1 MMKKIF
7 VLTGEPSGDKLA
19 SKVISRLQMN
29 NPNIEYSCVG
39 GTHLNSL
46 GIKSIFNLKEITYI
60 GFTSVFLNIFKIK
73 NKINKTVEEIIKFN
87 PDILFS
93 VDSPDFTL
101 RVAEKVKKL
110 NNKIKT
116 VHYVAP
122 QVWVW
127 REGRVKKF
135 KKFLDHI
142 LLLFDF
148 EKEYFDKENIPNTFV
163 GHPLLEHETKNK
175 IDLSSIISNDK
186 KIISLFSGSRSSEV
200 NLLLPILIDFINM
213 MNAKFDNLTFV
224 FHATDGNKNLIG
236 EKINSIKLKNV
247 EVISDENIKKQI
259 LNKSIFAVSKSG
271 TVSLEICNA
280 KVPSI
285 IIYKMNFLNFLIV
298 KMLVKIKFANII
310 NIINNKEIIPEL
322 LQKDCNAKEI
332 YNSVVYFLKN
342 PELMK
347 KQINDCEETLTKIR
361 SKTSSS
367 DEASSVL
374 TEFLIS

>member
-1 MMKKIF
+1 MKKIF
-7 VLTGEPSGDKLA
+7 ILTGEPSGDKLA
-19 SKVISRLQMN
+19 SKVISKLQKN
-29 NPNIEYSCVG
+29 NPNVNYSCVG
-39 GTHLNSL
+39 GTYLNSL
-46 GIKSIFNLKEITYI
+46 GIKSIFDLKEITYI
-60 GFTSVFLNIFKIK
+60 GFTSVLLNIFKIK
-73 NKINKTVEEIIKFN
+73 NKINKTVEEIIRFN

-110 NNKIKT
+110 NNKINT

-142 LLLFDF
+142 LLLFEF
-148 EKEYFDKENIPNTFV
+148 EKKYFDKENIPNTFV
-163 GHPLLEHETKNK
+163 GHPLLEQVSKDK
-175 IDLSSIISNDK
+175 IDLSNIISNDK
-186 KIISLFSGSRSSEV
+186 KIISLFCGSRSSEV

-213 MNAKFDNLTFV
+213 MNAKFDNFTFV
-224 FHATDGNKNLIG
+224 FHATDENKNLIS
-236 EKINSIKLKNV
+236 EKINNVNLKNV

-259 LNKSIFAVSKSG
+259 LNKSTFAVSKSG

-298 KMLVKIKFANII
+298 RMLVKIKFANII
-310 NIINNKEIIPEL
+310 NIINDKEIIPEL
-322 LQKDCNAKEI
+322 IQNECNAKEI

-347 KQINDCEETLTKIR
+347 KQINECEETLSKIR

-374 TEFLIS
+374 TKFLIS

>member
-1 MMKKIF
+1 MKKIF

-19 SKVISRLQMN
+19 STVIAKLKQNHSD
-29 NPNIEYSCVG
+29 IEYLSVG
-39 GTHLNSL
+39 GSHLNSL
-46 GIKSIFNLKEITYI
+46 GVRSIYDLKEITYI
-60 GFTSVFLNIFKIK
+60 GFTSVILNLFKIR
-73 NKINKTVEEIIKFN
+73 NKINETVKKIIEFN

-101 RVAEKVKKL
+101 RVAEKVKKI
-110 NNKIKT
+110 NPDIKT
-116 VHYVAP
+116 IHYVAP

-142 LLLFDF
+142 FLLFDF
-148 EKEYFDKENIPNTFV
+148 EKKYFDKENIPNTFV
-163 GHPLLEHETKNK
+163 GHPLLEQDSKDK
-175 IDLSSIISNDK
+175 IDLSNIISNEK

-200 NLLLPILIDFINM
+200 NLLLPILINFINM
-213 MNAKFDNLTFV
+213 MNTKFDDFTFV
-224 FHATDGNKNLIG
+224 FHATDENKNLIN
-236 EKINSIKLKNV
+236 EKINNVNLHNV

-285 IIYKMNFLNFLIV
+285 IIYKMNFLNYLIV

-322 LQKDCNAKEI
+322 IQKECNAKEI
-332 YNSVVYFLKN
+332 YNSVVYFLNN

-347 KQINDCEETLTKIR
+347 KQISDCEETLTKIR

-367 DEASSVL
+367 NEASSVL
-374 TEFLIS
+374 TKFLIS

>member
-1 MMKKIF
+1 MKKIF

-19 SKVISRLQMN
+19 STVISKLKQN
-29 NPNIEYSCVG
+29 HSDIEYLSVG
-39 GTHLNSL
+39 GSHLNSL
-46 GIKSIFNLKEITYI
+46 GVRSIYDLKEITFI
-60 GFTSVFLNIFKIK
+60 GFTSVILNLFKIR
-73 NKINKTVEEIIKFN
+73 NKINETVKKIIEFN

-101 RVAEKVKKL
+101 RVAEKVK
-110 NNKIKT
+110 NINPNIKT
-116 VHYVAP
+116 IHYVAP

-148 EKEYFDKENIPNTFV
+148 EKKYFDKENIPNTFV
-163 GHPLLEHETKNK
+163 GHPLLEHETNNK
-175 IDLSSIISNDK
+175 IDLSNIISNEK

-213 MNAKFDNLTFV
+213 MNAKFDNFTFV
-224 FHATDGNKNLIG
+224 FHATDENKDLINK
-236 EKINSIKLKNV
+236 KINNVSLKNV

-259 LNKSIFAVSKSG
+259 LIKSIFAVSKSG

-322 LQKDCNAKEI
+322 IQKECNAKEI
-332 YNSVVYFLKN
+332 YNTVVYFLKN

-347 KQINDCEETLTKIR
+347 KQINNCEETLTKIR

-374 TEFLIS
+374 TKFLIS

>member
-1 MMKKIF
+1 MKKIF
-7 VLTGEPSGDKLA
+7 ILTGEPSGDKLA
-19 SKVISRLQMN
+19 SKVISKLQKN

-46 GIKSIFNLKEITYI
+46 GIKSIFDLKEITYI
-60 GFTSVFLNIFKIK
+60 GFTSVLLNIFKIK

-101 RVAEKVKKL
+101 RVAEKVKRL
-110 NNKIKT
+110 NNEIKT

-148 EKEYFDKENIPNTFV
+148 EKKYFDKENIPNTFV
-163 GHPLLEHETKNK
+163 GHPLLEQVSKDK
-175 IDLSSIISNDK
+175 IGFSSIISKEK

-200 NLLLPILIDFINM
+200 NLLLPILINFISM
-213 MNAKFDNLTFV
+213 MNTKFDNFTFV
-224 FHATDGNKNLIG
+224 FHATDENKNLIN
-236 EKINSIKLKNV
+236 EKINNVNLNNV

-259 LNKSIFAVSKSG
+259 LNKSTFAVSKSG

-285 IIYKMNFLNFLIV
+285 VIYKMNFLNFLIV

-322 LQKDCNAKEI
+322 IQKECNAKEI

-342 PELMK
+342 PKLMK

-374 TEFLIS
+374 TKFLIS

>member
-1 MMKKIF
+1 MKKIF
-7 VLTGEPSGDKLA
+7 ILTGEPSGDKLA
-19 SKVISRLQMN
+19 SKVMSKLQKN

-39 GTHLNSL
+39 GTHLNAL
-46 GIKSIFNLKEITYI
+46 GIKSIFNLKEITYV
-60 GFTSVFLNIFKIK
+60 GFTSVLFNIFRIK
-73 NKINKTVEEIIKFN
+73 NKINKTVEEIIRFN

-101 RVAEKVKKL
+101 RVAEKVKKI
-110 NNKIKT
+110 NTKIKT

-127 REGRVKKF
+127 REGRIKKF
-135 KKFLDHI
+135 KKFLDHV
-142 LLLFDF
+142 LLLFNF
-148 EKEYFDKENIPNTFV
+148 EKKYFDKESIPNTFV
-163 GHPLLEHETKNK
+163 GHPLLEQETKSK

-213 MNAKFDNLTFV
+213 MNKKFDNFTFI
-224 FHATDGNKNLIG
+224 FHAIDENKDLIS
-236 EKINSIKLKNV
+236 EKINDLNLKNV
-247 EVISDENIKKQI
+247 EVISDENIKEQI
-259 LNKSIFAVSKSG
+259 INKSIFAVSKSG
-271 TVSLEICNA
+271 TISLEICNA
-280 KVPSI
+280 KVPFI
-285 IIYKMNFLNFLIV
+285 TIYKMNFFNFLII

-322 LQKDCNAKEI
+322 IQKECNAKEI

-367 DEASSVL
+367 DEASIVL
-374 TEFLIS
+374 NKFLIS

>member
-1 MMKKIF
+1 MKKIF
-7 VLTGEPSGDKLA
+7 ILTGEPSGDKLA
-19 SKVISRLQMN
+19 STVINKLKKQHSD
-29 NPNIEYSCVG
+29 IEYLSVG
-39 GTHLNSL
+39 GSHLNSL
-46 GIKSIFNLKEITYI
+46 GIKSIYDLKEITYI
-60 GFTSVFLNIFKIK
+60 GFTSVILNLFKIR
-73 NKINKTVEEIIKFN
+73 NKINETVKQIIKFN

-101 RVAEKVKKL
+101 RVAEKVKSI
-110 NNKIKT
+110 NPNIKT
-116 VHYVAP
+116 IHYVAP

-135 KKFLDHI
+135 KRFLDHI

-148 EKEYFDKENIPNTFV
+148 EKKYFDKENIPNTFV
-163 GHPLLEHETKNK
+163 GHPLLEHETKDK
-175 IDLSSIISNDK
+175 VDLSSIISNDK

-200 NLLLPILIDFINM
+200 NILLPILIDFINM
-213 MNAKFDNLTFV
+213 MNKKFDNLTFV
-224 FHATDGNKNLIG
+224 FHATDENKNLIS
-236 EKINSIKLKNV
+236 EKINNVNLKNV

-259 LNKSIFAVSKSG
+259 LNKSTFAVSKSG

-322 LQKDCNAKEI
+322 IQKECNGKEI

-347 KQINDCEETLTKIR
+347 KQINDCEKTLTKIR

-374 TEFLIS
+374 TKFLIG

>member
-1 MMKKIF
+1 MKKIF
-7 VLTGEPSGDKLA
+7 ILTGEPSGDKLA
-19 SKVISRLQMN
+19 SKVISKLQKN
-29 NPNIEYSCVG
+29 NPNIEYSCIG
-39 GTHLNSL
+39 GIHLASL
-46 GIKSIFNLKEITYI
+46 GIKSIFDLREITYI

-101 RVAEKVKKL
+101 RIAEKVKKL

-142 LLLFDF
+142 FLLFDF
-148 EKEYFDKENIPNTFV
+148 EKKYFDKENIPNTFV
-163 GHPLLEHETKNK
+163 GHPLLEQDSKDK
-175 IDLSSIISNDK
+175 IDLSNFITKDK
-186 KIISLFSGSRSSEV
+186 KIISVFSGSRLSEV
-200 NLLLPILIDFINM
+200 NLLLPILIDFINL
-213 MNAKFDNLTFV
+213 MNTKFNNFTFV
-224 FHATDGNKNLIG
+224 FHATDENKNLIS
-236 EKINSIKLKNV
+236 EKINLANLKNV

-259 LNKSIFAVSKSG
+259 LNQSTFAVSKSG

-322 LQKDCNAKEI
+322 IQKECNAKEI

-347 KQINDCEETLTKIR
+347 KQINDCQETLTKIR

-367 DEASSVL
+367 NEASLVL
-374 TEFLIS
+374 NKLLIY

>member
-1 MMKKIF
+1 MKKIF
-7 VLTGEPSGDKLA
+7 ILTGEPSGDKLA
-19 SKVISRLQMN
+19 SKVISKLQKN

-60 GFTSVFLNIFKIK
+60 GFTSVLLNIFKIK

-110 NNKIKT
+110 NNEIKT

-148 EKEYFDKENIPNTFV
+148 EKKYFDKENIPNTFV
-163 GHPLLEHETKNK
+163 GHPLLEHESKDK

-213 MNAKFDNLTFV
+213 MNTKFDNFTFV
-224 FHATDGNKNLIG
+224 FHATDENKNLIR
-236 EKINSIKLKNV
+236 EKINKVNLKNI

-259 LNKSIFAVSKSG
+259 LNKSTFAVSKSG

-280 KVPSI
+280 KIPSI

-322 LQKDCNAKEI
+322 IQKECNAKEI

-374 TEFLIS
+374 TKFLIG